1 MDPLSKVGTLARA
14 ARELEALRLAVN
26 RPPLGELTDDLALSR
41 LLKAREE
48 FPAILGPRSTPP
60 RTCRKRQA
68 KIAFLLKSLL
78 PHGEALTECAV
89 DTTEGTIVA
98 DDVWASPERFR
109 IIADEISCSIAPEI
123 CVDVWSPSNTPEEI
137 AQKCRL
143 YLDKGALEFWYCD
156 EQGRMSFFSQ
166 SGALPKS
173 RFCPGF
179 PDNVTVA

>member
-1 MDPLSKVGTLARA
+1 MNWQQLCKDK
-14 ARELEALRLAVN
+14 RLADLPFKIELN
-26 RPPLGELTDDLALSR
+26 RQGQIVMSPTRNRHGYY
-41 LLKAREE
+41 
-48 FPAILGPRSTPP
+48 
-60 RTCRKRQA
+60 QA

-109 IIADEISCSIAPEI
+109 IIADEFSCSIAPEI
-123 CVDVWSPSNTPEEI
+123 CVEVWSPSNTPEEI

-166 SGALPKS
+166 SGILPKS